1 MRAVAVSSLPVDG
14 CHLTHAP
21 GHMCV
26 QPPLDCGFD
35 DVDFSC
41 VCRCSAM
48 PGGPIEPSAYAQMK
62 SWIVDGIAEAHAER
76 PLDGVWLELHGAM
89 YTAGMEDCEGDLT
102 VAVREAVG
110 GRALIS
116 ASLDLHGNFS
126 PRIAS
131 AIDMCTAFRTAPH
144 IDEYH
149 QLRCVCT
156 HWGYSVILTAI
167 PGIACGHREER
178 WGACQCVAHG
188 SDACMAAQVRDGAQ
202 GAGDAGALPA
212 GWDPAGLGLC
222 EGAAGYLWRDVGH
235 VQRADAQLVPL
246 LALITFV
253 VVVVVV
259 VILCASSPDWL
270 GLADASGGGE
280 RERADSGSCGGG
292 GRYSRELQHADR
304 RPGVIDA
311 SVLIGYCW
319 CTHHLR
325 LCPRHEPASVCG
337 CTRLTFTCGTHC
349 FCMG

>member
-1 MRAVAVSSLPVDG
+1 VCGWCVRQGCGVPASGVGASPERRCGPALGPRGDTGAAQPRMRAVAVSSLPVDG

-21 GHMCV
+21 GHMYV

-62 SWIVDGIAEAHAER
+62 SWIVDGITEVHAER

-110 GRALIS
+110 ARALIS

-156 HWGYSVILTAI
+156 HWGSVILTAI
-167 PGIACGHREER
+167 PGMAHAGIERSDGVHVNVWRMAPMHDRAGTRRSSRRWRCWCAACG
-178 WGACQCVAHG
+178 VG
-188 SDACMAAQVRDGAQ
+188 SG
-202 GAGDAGALPA
+202 
-212 GWDPAGLGLC
+212 
-222 EGAAGYLWRDVGH
+222 
-235 VQRADAQLVPL
+235 RAWP
-246 LALITFV
+246 
-253 VVVVVV
+253 
-259 VILCASSPDWL
+259 
-270 GLADASGGGE
+270 
-280 RERADSGSCGGG
+280 
-292 GRYSRELQHADR
+292 
-304 RPGVIDA
+304 
-311 SVLIGYCW
+311 
-319 CTHHLR
+319 
-325 LCPRHEPASVCG
+325 
-337 CTRLTFTCGTHC
+337 
-349 FCMG
+349 M